1 MDGVTVNVPP
11 VAPAAKLIAFEGVVV
26 VALKVAPVPV
36 YVQVYKVAPGT
47 AASVYVAVDCAHT
60 GFEPDMAP
68 AAPGATVQ
76 GDQVNVSPLAGIVVL
91 LNRTRAVLATAAV
104 VDAQPVFE
112 TLALKSRESAPLKP
126 TWVSRFDASVDDIA
140 P

>member
-1 MDGVTVNVPP
+1 
-11 VAPAAKLIAFEGVVV
+11 
-26 VALKVAPVPV
+26 
-36 YVQVYKVAPGT
+36 
-47 AASVYVAVDCAHT
+47 
-60 GFEPDMAP
+60 MAP